1 MATAK
6 VAKTNFAE
14 QAILNHILR
23 GSSMPNVSQVYV
35 ALFTTDP
42 GETGTGAEVA
52 GGGYARQAASFT
64 APVAQVAPDTGSQCE
79 NSAAVVF
86 PEATASQGTVGYIGI
101 MDAPAGGNMWYKGPI
116 TVPKAVDVGDEITFK
131 LGAIKLLED

>member
-6 VAKTNFAE
+6 IAKTNFAE

-23 GSSMPNVSQVYV
+23 GSSMSNVPQVYI

-52 GGGYARQAASFT
+52 GGGYARQLVTFT
-64 APVAQVAPDTGSQCE
+64 APVAQISPDTGSQCE

-86 PEATASQGTVGYIGI
+86 PEATAAQGTVSHIGI
-101 MDAPAGGNMWYKGPI
+101 MDSLAGGNMWYKGPI

-131 LGAIKLLED
+131 VGAIKVLED